1 DVRDAPDPNLGMHGR
16 SGAIPGTGVTPS
28 NAAPDPK
35 AAPEKDQ
42 DSLGNLI
49 ARLDS
54 GPPPTAE
61 QQVSTPQQVATPA
74 PPSEAAQRPAAQ
86 SQQGTYFLQA
96 GAFRNPDEAEAM
108 RARVIMLGMSA
119 EVQQATVNGSTWHRV
134 RVGPF
139 SGLDEMNKARA
150 RLGGEKIETSVVRK
164 YGEPFLTGGTPG
176 PHGSLNS
183 FEFRNHHVVNA
194 TDPTLRCHRHH
205 RSRYGVRAGLPGA
218 NGAAV
223 RHDRA
228 RAAVRHGGQG

>member
-1 DVRDAPDPNLGMHGR
+1 MASRKRTSTKNRGITLYGVVVGLILGLIAAVAVALFVTRVPMPFADKASRNAPTVLLPDVRDAPDPNLGMHGR

-28 NAAPDPK
+28 SAAPDPK
-35 AAPEKDQ
+35 TAPEKEQ

-74 PPSEAAQRPAAQ
+74 PPSEAAQRSAAQ

-119 EVQQATVNGSTWHRV
+119 EVQQATVNGSAWHRV

-164 YGEPFLTGGTPG
+164 
-176 PHGSLNS
+176 
-183 FEFRNHHVVNA
+183 
-194 TDPTLRCHRHH
+194 
-205 RSRYGVRAGLPGA
+205 
-218 NGAAV
+218 
-223 RHDRA
+223 
-228 RAAVRHGGQG
+228 